1 LAARARRT
9 HNLFVRLAD
18 SAYLSTTPTM
28 MIGRA
33 PAPAAA
39 ARTTSSAVVGQRPA
53 ARRIVAARAAAD
65 DGAPSAATTPITT
78 RRAALASA
86 AAAAALLT
94 AAATRPQTARAE
106 GVKGYEPMA
115 ALKDKDY
122 GKSRMRYPDYE
133 TTPSGLQYKEL
144 RAGDASAAPPKS
156 GDGCVIDFDGY
167 TIGYYGRPF
176 EARNKPKGSSF
187 VDDDKD
193 YYRFSLGSGTTIP
206 AIEEAVA
213 DMRPG
218 AIRRLIVP
226 VELGYPPGKN
236 GLPDSRLKGP
246 RPTTF
251 AGQRALDFVLQNQ
264 GLIDKTLL
272 FDVELVRVDRK

>member
-1 LAARARRT
+1 
-9 HNLFVRLAD
+9 
-18 SAYLSTTPTM
+18 M
-28 MIGRA
+28 MIGARA
-33 PAPAAA
+33 QARSPAS
-39 ARTTSSAVVGQRPA
+39 SSAAGRRRPVVA
-53 ARRIVAARAAAD
+53 VAARAQQQQQGPGAAD
-65 DGAPSAATTPITT
+65 DNNADAAAVVT

-86 AAAAALLT
+86 LLAASLSSAPT
-94 AAATRPQTARAE
+94 AHAE
-106 GVKGYEPMA
+106 VKGYEPMA

-144 RAGDASAAPPKS
+144 RSGDASAQPPKA
-156 GDGCVIDFDGY
+156 GDLCVIDFDGY

-193 YYRFSLGSGTTIP
+193 FYRFTLGAGTVIP

-226 VELGYPPGKN
+226 VELGYPVGKN

-272 FDVELVRVDRK
+272 FDVELIRVDRK